1 MILWKDG
8 NEECIPLEEIMAL
21 HPIEL
26 AEYARAQRLHQEP
39 AFKWWV
45 PSVLSERQAIVSKVK
60 ARGHVTHKYGVQV
73 PRTVQQ
79 AYHIDEKNGNTVWTK
94 AIDKEMTNVGI
105 AFNILERDEDL
116 PIGYIKV
123 TGYLIF
129 DLKMDLTR
137 KARFVLDG
145 HKTEKP
151 DISTYA
157 GVVSRESIR
166 IALTYASLN
175 RSQVYAADI
184 QNAYLQA
191 PSSQKHYI
199 ECGIEFGIEILG

>member
-1 MILWKDG
+1 
-8 NEECIPLEEIMAL
+8 MAS

-45 PSVLSERQAIVSKVK
+45 LSVLSERQAIVSKVN
-60 ARGHVTHKYGVQV
+60 ARGHVTHKHGVQV

-79 AYHIDEKNGNTVWTK
+79 AYNIDERNGDTVWTK
-94 AIDKEMTNVGI
+94 AIAKEMTNVAI
-105 AFNILERDEDL
+105 AFNILEKDEDP
-116 PIGYIKV
+116 PIGYMKV
-123 TGYLIF
+123 TGHLIF
-129 DLKMDLTR
+129 DVKMDFTR

-157 GVVSRESIR
+157 GVVS
-166 IALTYASLN
+166 
-175 RSQVYAADI
+175 
-184 QNAYLQA
+184 
-191 PSSQKHYI
+191 
-199 ECGIEFGIEILG
+199 